1 LGADHRDVKTR
12 TLPPASRLAVLLA
25 LPLAAL
31 AGGCGAGA
39 NPEPASGPAAAIT
52 AHTNR
57 APSVTGPLPT
67 VGTTIDLDGL
77 DADLA
82 EIDAHLSEADRDL
95 ATPEGDF

>member
-25 LPLAAL
+25 LPLA
-31 AGGCGAGA
+31 
-39 NPEPASGPAAAIT
+39 
-52 AHTNR
+52 
-57 APSVTGPLPT
+57 VTGPLPT
-67 VGTTIDLDGL
+67 AGTTIDLDRL